1 MEIVK
6 TEEQNNTPLPEQLNN
21 DSKKE
26 HNEIIDAA
34 INRLE
39 TNTFKIYYYCPS
51 MNIPSG
57 GIGVIFKQAKTLKD
71 AGYEVV
77 VLFEP
82 RVDPK
87 ASHAESVKRNKRI
100 EVYEKFNPTWI
111 GADLEGITLKCLG
124 DGTIKYNDN
133 SSEKCDKIMMNPD
146 DFIIIPE
153 GFPNVME
160 KFAQIPCKKIVF
172 AQSWYYILNSLSV
185 NQNWHMYGIK
195 DVISISDGITEY
207 LNAIMPGLRIQQY
220 SQSIDRALFKRKHYT
235 EKFPK
240 IAFMPGRSQDA
251 ILKTF
256 NVIKTFYSFY
266 PQYRWVR
273 FDELKNLS
281 KEEFAERLGE
291 SALALYTDEIAG
303 FGTMPLEAMSLG
315 THVIGWTPLGG
326 KEYMHQGNGFWAHN
340 GDIFQ
345 LAELM
350 GIAMEKYLN
359 GEMDEEAIFEEYDK
373 TLDRYT
379 PEKEKESI
387 LNIYKQYIHERI
399 SEFQQLKQQ

>member
-6 TEEQNNTPLPEQLNN
+6 TEEQNNLPQTDQLANESKRQHN
-21 DSKKE
+21 D
-26 HNEIIDAA
+26 IIDSA

-39 TNTFKIYYYCPS
+39 NNKFKIYYYCPA
-51 MNIPSG
+51 MNVPSG
-57 GIGVIFKQAKTLKD
+57 GIGAIFKQAKILKD
-71 AGYEVV
+71 AGYDIV

-87 ASHAESVKRNKRI
+87 ASQIESQKRNKRI
-100 EVYEKFNPTWI
+100 EIFERFNPTWI
-111 GADLEGITLKCLG
+111 GADLDGINIKCLG
-124 DGTIKYNDN
+124 DGMIKYSDN
-133 SSEKCDKIMMNPD
+133 TTEKCEKIIMNPD

-207 LNAIMPGLRIQQY
+207 LNAIMPGLKIQQY
-220 SQSIDRALFKRKHYT
+220 SQSIDRNLFKRKHYT
-235 EKFPK
+235 DKFPK

-273 FDELKNLS
+273 FDELKQLS
-281 KEEFAERLGE
+281 KEDFAERLGE
-291 SALALYTDEIAG
+291 SALTLYTDEIAG

-315 THVIGWTPLGG
+315 THVVGWTPLGG

-345 LAELM
+345 LAELL

-359 GEMDEEAIFEEYDK
+359 GELDEPTIIEEYDK
-373 TLDRYT
+373 TLERYT

-399 SEFQQLKQQ
+399 SEFHQLKQQ